1 MTGKPQMTSCSKY
14 LKVWGIGE
22 ILGSEISGSGLQ
34 GFWGASDCRGLKPKS
49 SLPPQ
54 ELKP

>member
-22 ILGSEISGSGLQ
+22 ILGSEISGSGLR
-34 GFWGASDCRGLKPKS
+34 GFRASGALRTAGA
-49 SLPPQ
+49 
-54 ELKP
+54 